1 MKRILLFLSLI
12 LLAAPAFA
20 QNSEATEKSGISFDK
35 KVYDFGDVLRENKNH
50 TCTFVLENNHTCT
63 FVLEN
68 KTDKPLVILAV
79 KTSCSCL
86 KASYLRRPLKVGDT
100 TEIVMVLEA
109 AKMERGLF
117 HRVVEVQ
124 TNAGTAYIT
133 VRGNSV
139 EKK

>member
-50 TCTFVLENNHTCT
+50 TCTFVLEN
-63 FVLEN
+63 
-68 KTDKPLVILAV
+68 KTDKPLVRLAV

-100 TEIVMVLEA
+100 TEIVMALEA

>member
-1 MKRILLFLSLI
+1 MKRILLFLALI
-12 LLAAPAFA
+12 LLSVPTFA

-35 KVYDFGDVLRENKNH
+35 KVYDFGDVLRENK
-50 TCTFVLENNHTCT
+50 NHTCT

-100 TEIVMVLEA
+100 TEIVMALEA

>member
-12 LLAAPAFA
+12 LLAVPAFA

-35 KVYDFGDVLRENKNH
+35 KVYDFGDVLRENK
-50 TCTFVLENNHTCT
+50 NHTCT

-100 TEIVMVLEA
+100 TEIVMALEA

>member
-1 MKRILLFLSLI
+1 MKRILLFLLLI

-50 TCTFVLENNHTCT
+50 TCTFVLEN
-63 FVLEN
+63 

-100 TEIVMVLEA
+100 TEIVMALEA

>member
-1 MKRILLFLSLI
+1 MKRILLFLALI

-50 TCTFVLENNHTCT
+50 TCTFVLEN
-63 FVLEN
+63 

-100 TEIVMVLEA
+100 TEIVMALEA

>member
-35 KVYDFGDVLRENKNH
+35 KVYDFGDVLRENK
-50 TCTFVLENNHTCT
+50 NHTCT